1 MLLIATRMSPCTFK
15 RFLDFVLTDMMIRK
29 ASIDYLHSQLITQ
42 SRPLLLSKFTKHL
55 QQRIHSDM
63 KGSEHDSFP
72 LLYDRFNSELFTETN
87 EMWNP
92 LVYILSSESS
102 IRRQNQRQYLV
113 HSTNNYYKLVNTNRL
128 QLVLMQ
134 RI

>member
-1 MLLIATRMSPCTFK
+1 
-15 RFLDFVLTDMMIRK
+15 
-29 ASIDYLHSQLITQ
+29 
-42 SRPLLLSKFTKHL
+42 
-55 QQRIHSDM
+55 M